1 MRQLTGRLYSMT
13 SAQDSVRVKKPA
25 GACGRV
31 LCKQTTSQSSG
42 GPLLLPARRDPRQS
56 WLAWTGLNLLSSS
69 PKATKR
75 TRIAFT
81 FKSSSLVRHFL
92 PPPTPPTNTSSYP
105 TQIRPRRRR
114 LLYQPHNKKH
124 RQQERRSLASSAKMW
139 IINWCMLLPPSSTHP
154 RGQLADMKVS
164 LPPCSL
170 RRPLVARPA
179 QQARQAAVPRPRQCR
194 KDDAAAHA
202 EGASPHHQYPPT
214 HGPLEDVGRAGRDTT
229 IRVPLAD
236 LPRLP
241 SIYRLLRRIVE

>member
-1 MRQLTGRLYSMT
+1 MT
-13 SAQDSVRVKKPA
+13 SAKDSVWVKKPA

-31 LCKQTTSQSSG
+31 LCKHRASQSLG

-81 FKSSSLVRHFL
+81 VQVLFPCPSLSSSSHA
-92 PPPTPPTNTSSYP
+92 TNQHNLLSQP
-105 TQIRPRRRR
+105 QIRPRRRH

-124 RQQERRSLASSAKMW
+124 RQQQRRSLASSAKMW
-139 IINWCMLLPPSSTHP
+139 IINWCMLLCFLRSLNPPQ
-154 RGQLADMKVS
+154 GQLANIKLFS
-164 LPPCSL
+164 PTCSL

-202 EGASPHHQYPPT
+202 EGASHHTTATHRPNGPSKTSDGSGWIPRSELHLPPYRVSHGSIVYP
-214 HGPLEDVGRAGRDTT
+214 GR
-229 IRVPLAD
+229 
-236 LPRLP
+236 
-241 SIYRLLRRIVE
+241 